1 MLYMK
6 NLFNINYAS
15 KYFEDLSVRLEK
27 DYRGIGRTDIE
38 LFFGD
43 YQIIFECKVK
53 NNYVGIEQNSKYL
66 GCFGK
71 RVKKKILCFLTQD
84 VPSNRILTE
93 MKRKQIEVCY
103 FSWTDI
109 IFILCK
115 YKPNDTNKKVVEE
128 FLSYYERTHKMR
140 NIKEVLV
147 QDLSNA
153 TEIKRFFDNKIYR
166 TKPVNGTP
174 LYFSPHFTVKAIE
187 DAELIKRNIN
197 DTGIYYMAEI
207 VGVMT
212 GFAQDVFLQ
221 TERLDSFVELLKNVD
236 EEEYKN
242 NWKKGIKINNEKD
255 KEYTFFFLG
264 EILPLPKPIKKD
276 GGIEKGR
283 GKDWIAASVSKNRC
297 IPFKEFIR
305 RMADD

>member
-1 MLYMK
+1 M
-6 NLFNINYAS
+6 
-15 KYFEDLSVRLEK
+15 
-27 DYRGIGRTDIE
+27 
-38 LFFGD
+38 
-43 YQIIFECKVK
+43 
-53 NNYVGIEQNSKYL
+53 
-66 GCFGK
+66 
-71 RVKKKILCFLTQD
+71 
-84 VPSNRILTE
+84 
-93 MKRKQIEVCY
+93 
-103 FSWTDI
+103 
-109 IFILCK
+109 
-115 YKPNDTNKKVVEE
+115 
-128 FLSYYERTHKMR
+128 
-140 NIKEVLV
+140 
-147 QDLSNA
+147 
-153 TEIKRFFDNKIYR
+153 
-166 TKPVNGTP
+166 
-174 LYFSPHFTVKAIE
+174 
-187 DAELIKRNIN
+187 IKRNID

-221 TERLDSFVELLKNVD
+221 PERLDSFVELLKNVD
-236 EEEYKN
+236 KEEYKS